1 MWTNREAEQGA
12 TGTLPNPIIGGT
24 IFEWMLLTV
33 VYARRQNFHTALS
46 LTDRSQS
53 LGDAKTRD
61 A

>member
-1 MWTNREAEQGA
+1 MWTIREAEQGA
-12 TGTLPNPIIGGT
+12 TGTLPNPIVRET

-53 LGDAKTRD
+53 LGDIKTRD